1 MKRILVCLI
10 GVFIP
15 FFLINGYAFPDNPLP
30 QKGSRL
36 PEIKLAV
43 PNAPT
48 HRDYLGLSGDGF
60 FKIPD
65 IKAKVVIIEIFSMY

>member
-1 MKRILVCLI
+1 MKRTLVCLI

-15 FFLINGYAFPDNPLP
+15 FLLIHGYAFPDNPLP

-43 PNAPT
+43 PNAPA
-48 HRDYLGLSGDGF
+48 HKDYLGLTGDGF
-60 FKIPD
+60 FTIAD
-65 IKAKVVIIEIFSMY
+65 IKAKVVIIEIYSMY